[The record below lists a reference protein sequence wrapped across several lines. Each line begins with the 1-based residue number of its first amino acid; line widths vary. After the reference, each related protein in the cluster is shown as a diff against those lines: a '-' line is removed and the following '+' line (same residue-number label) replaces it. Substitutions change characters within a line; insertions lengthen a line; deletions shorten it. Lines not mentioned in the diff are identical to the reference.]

1 MLNKTTQ
8 NIRHRGMSKFDRQAI
23 LMLSPQILGFVLFT
37 LYPILWVIR
46 LAWYDYDGITLKF
59 IGFDNFIRVFTRD
72 PLYWKSILNTI
83 ILSFGKLAIELPLAL
98 ILAVFLNEKWLKGKS
113 FLRTMFFLPNIVSPA
128 IIGLIFGFIFS
139 TFNGFVNEI
148 LMHFQAIDAP
158 INWFS
163 NKWLAML
170 VIMIASIWQGFGI
183 NMLFFLSGL
192 LNIPQELYEA
202 ADVDGA
208 NVCQKFVHVTL
219 PLLAPVM
226 RVICMLAIL
235 GSMKISD
242 LVLVLTNGQP
252 AGGTE
257 VVMTYIFK
265 NTFAYGNMSQIPQIG
280 YSACLGLVTSIIIGL
295 ITLYYNHISKKATM

>member
-1 MLNKTTQ
+1 
-8 NIRHRGMSKFDRQAI
+8 MSKSDKQAI
-23 LMLSPQILGFVLFT
+23 FMLSPQILGFMLFT
-37 LYPILWVIR
+37 LYPILWVLR
-46 LAWYDYDGITLKF
+46 LAWFDYDGITLKY
-59 IGFDNFIRVFTRD
+59 IGFDNFIRIFTRD
-72 PLYWKSILNTI
+72 PLYWKSLLNTI
-83 ILSFGKLAIELPLAL
+83 IISFGKLVVELPLAL
-98 ILAVFLNEKWLKGKS
+98 IVAVFLNEKWLKGKS

-139 TFNGFVNEI
+139 TFNGFINEI
-148 LMHFQAIDAP
+148 LMQLRTIDAP
-158 INWFS
+158 INWFG
-163 NKWLAML
+163 NKWLAMI

-192 LNIPQELYEA
+192 LNIPQELLEA
-202 ADVDGA
+202 ADIDGA

-226 RVICMLAIL
+226 QVICMLAIL

-265 NTFAYGNMSQIPQIG
+265 NTFSYGNMSQIPQIG
-280 YSACLGLVTSIIIGL
+280 YSASLGLVTSIIIGL
-295 ITLYYNHISKKATM
+295 ITLYYNSISKKMTM